1 MLNPFRFQDASDRL
15 AAARV
20 AVARLSAMVPTV
32 GSQFVLANTVGDLD
46 DAARL
51 FQETNLAFIKLE
63 NLLTIIEW
71 QIERLSARR

>member
-1 MLNPFRFQDASDRL
+1 MLNPFRFQDAHDRL

-20 AVARLSAMVPTV
+20 AVDRLAAMSPV
-32 GSQFVLANTVGDLD
+32 GASQFVLAHTMGDLD

-51 FQETNLAFIKLE
+51 FEETNLAFIKLE

-71 QIERLSARR
+71 QIQRLSAPR

>member
-1 MLNPFRFQDASDRL
+1 MLNPFRFQDAHDRL

-20 AVARLSAMVPTV
+20 AVSRLAAMLPV
-32 GSQFVLANTVGDLD
+32 GASQFVLSHTMGDLD

-51 FQETNLAFIKLE
+51 FDETNLAFIKLE

-71 QIERLSARR
+71 QIERLSAPR

>member
-1 MLNPFRFQDASDRL
+1 VLNPFRFQDAHDRL

-20 AVARLSAMVPTV
+20 AVARLSVMVPA
-32 GSQFVLANTVGDLD
+32 GASHFVLAHTMGDLD

-51 FQETNLAFIKLE
+51 FEETNLAFIRLE

-71 QIERLSARR
+71 QIERLSAPL

>member
-1 MLNPFRFQDASDRL
+1 VVNPFRFQDAHDRL

-20 AVARLSAMVPTV
+20 AVARLSVMVSG
-32 GSQFVLANTVGDLD
+32 GSQFVLAHTMGDLD

-51 FQETNLAFIKLE
+51 FEETNLAFIKLE

-71 QIERLSARR
+71 QIERLSAPR